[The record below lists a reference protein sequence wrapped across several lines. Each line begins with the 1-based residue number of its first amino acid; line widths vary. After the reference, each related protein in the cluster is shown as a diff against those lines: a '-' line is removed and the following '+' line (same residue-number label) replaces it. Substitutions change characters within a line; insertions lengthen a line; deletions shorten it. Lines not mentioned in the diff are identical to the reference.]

1 MIKTATVKAEIIWS
15 FEVLMSKYSF
25 SSCANKSD
33 VFLVMFEN
41 SKIAKSFSGD
51 STKI

>member
-1 MIKTATVKAEIIWS
+1 MIKITTVKAEIIWS
-15 FEVLMSKYSF
+15 FEVLMKNYSF
-25 SSCANKSD
+25 SFCANKSD

-41 SKIAKSFSGD
+41 SKIAKFFSRD